1 MKLKLFAKGVSNG
14 FEGKS
19 IGKEIRKLDNQA
31 STYLMMGWFFGKNLR
46 ENHERKL
53 GQLMLEEPI
62 KEEKNGLH

>member
-46 ENHERKL
+46 IF
-53 GQLMLEEPI
+53 P
-62 KEEKNGLH
+62 